1 MASFDELKKAIL
13 EIASGTSEDVAD
25 ELARAIVA
33 LGDEGTKET
42 RVIEAS
48 EKR

>member
-1 MASFDELKKAIL
+1 MASFDQLKKAIL
-13 EIASGTSEDVAD
+13 EIASDTPEDVAD

-42 RVIEAS
+42 RVLTVA